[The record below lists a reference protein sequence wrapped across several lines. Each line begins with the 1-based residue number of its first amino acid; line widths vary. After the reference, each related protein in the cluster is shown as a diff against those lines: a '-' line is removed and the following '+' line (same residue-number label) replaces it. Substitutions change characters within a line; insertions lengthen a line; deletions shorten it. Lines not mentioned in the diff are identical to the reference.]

1 MTKIELDELDTR
13 IIARLRVEN
22 MNNSALAQELGLSE
36 GTVRQRIKRL
46 KESGILKIKALINP
60 DSLANQQ
67 LTMIAVSIKES
78 RLLDAKAREIA
89 ELDGVLSVSVV
100 SGRYDLIVEAL
111 VDSNHGLVEFLTENL
126 AKIDGVSKT
135 ESFLMLKN
143 YSKYV

>member
-78 RLLDAKAREIA
+78 RLLDAKAREIS

-111 VDSNHGLVEFLTENL
+111 VDSNHGLVEFLTEDL

>member
-1 MTKIELDELDTR
+1 MTKIELDELDTK

>member
-1 MTKIELDELDTR
+1 MNKFELDELDTR

-36 GTVRQRIKRL
+36 GTVRQRIKKL

-67 LTMIAVSIKES
+67 LTVIAVSITES
-78 RLLDAKAREIA
+78 RLLDAKAREIS
-89 ELDGVLSVSVV
+89 ELDGVLSVSIV

-126 AKIDGVSKT
+126 ARIDGVSKT

-143 YSKYV
+143 YRKYV

>member
-1 MTKIELDELDTR
+1 MTKIELDELDTK

-78 RLLDAKAREIA
+78 RLLDAKAREIS

-111 VDSNHGLVEFLTENL
+111 VDSNHGLVEFLTEDL

>member
-1 MTKIELDELDTR
+1 MNKFELDELDTR

-36 GTVRQRIKRL
+36 GTVRQRIKKL

-67 LTMIAVSIKES
+67 LTVIAVSIKES
-78 RLLDAKAREIA
+78 RLLDAKAREIS
-89 ELDGVLSVSVV
+89 ELDGVLSVSIV

-126 AKIDGVSKT
+126 ARIDGVSKT

-143 YSKYV
+143 YRKYV